1 MYPKH
6 HILLGFIFSVFVFIL
21 FPKIGILGVSIIF
34 LSSFLIDVDHYIG
47 YAIRK
52 RDWNVMNAIKW
63 NFEVS
68 KKANLMKRKERNKF
82 YVFLFFLHG
91 FEVLFVL
98 ALLAIFVSP
107 LFLFILT
114 GFTFHLTLDVVHQRF
129 YWDRMD
135 KLSLIYDYFKYKK
148 LKKIDL

>member
-52 RDWNVMNAIKW
+52 RDLYTILIRLFSKTFFDLIK
-63 NFEVS
+63 
-68 KKANLMKRKERNKF
+68 L
-82 YVFLFFLHG
+82 G
-91 FEVLFVL
+91 
-98 ALLAIFVSP
+98 
-107 LFLFILT
+107 
-114 GFTFHLTLDVVHQRF
+114 D
-129 YWDRMD
+129 
-135 KLSLIYDYFKYKK
+135 
-148 LKKIDL
+148 